1 MFGTYLS
8 LDTSQH
14 FQGKQSLKVTSTGPF
29 NFRMLS
35 VTVPTTF
42 WARLYM
48 RSDVDFGQ
56 DGHNAFFVA
65 MTALK
70 YSESKTSVE
79 FSEQFGCVQLN
90 EHDSNYP
97 AADSTGKA
105 CGGPALP
112 KNTWH
117 CMEAMFDGASGNVQI
132 YANGNKI
139 VDAVN
144 WTRAHGSF
152 TNFEFGYAAYH
163 DPARSVWYDDVA
175 VGPTRLGCE

>member
-1 MFGTYLS
+1 M
-8 LDTSQH
+8 
-14 FQGKQSLKVTSTGPF
+14 
-29 NFRMLS
+29 
-35 VTVPTTF
+35 
-42 WARLYM
+42 
-48 RSDVDFGQ
+48 DFGQ

-105 CGGPALP
+105 CGGPLLA
-112 KNTWH
+112 KDTWH

-132 YANGNKI
+132 YANRTKI
-139 VDAVN
+139 VDAMN

-152 TNFEFGYAAYH
+152 TNFEFGFAAYH
-163 DPARSVWYDDVA
+163 APGRSVWYDDVA